1 MLTLTKRLLLSTLT
15 TNKETEI
22 QDNIFYSKLHIA
34 NKKELFFQNIMFSYE
49 NILKFITRGEG
60 KVCG

>member
-1 MLTLTKRLLLSTLT
+1 MLILTKRLLLSTLT

-49 NILKFITRGEG
+49 NILKFITRG
-60 KVCG
+60 

>member
-49 NILKFITRGEG
+49 NTLKFITRG
-60 KVCG
+60 

>member
-49 NILKFITRGEG
+49 NILKFITRG
-60 KVCG
+60 

>member
-49 NILKFITRGEG
+49 NILKFITWG
-60 KVCG
+60 

>member
-49 NILKFITRGEG
+49 NILLFITRG
-60 KVCG
+60 